1 MKWTGSHA
9 NLIKVASVIHPPVAP
24 IFGAEKREIMI
35 IEGETQVIRQ
45 FLSHKLDQVL
55 FGLGL

>member
-1 MKWTGSHA
+1 MFETWLETLLATWLETLLGTWS
-9 NLIKVASVIHPPVAP
+9 
-24 IFGAEKREIMI
+24 EKREIMI
-35 IEGETQVIRQ
+35 IEGGMQVIRQ